1 MQNFHKS
8 KLGHDILHSD
18 RSSKGKQLSIN
29 HFCEKKWECG
39 EQLKF
44 KIYLLL
50 YGDNSRTVALRDIM
64 FGTVNGH

>member
-18 RSSKGKQLSIN
+18 RSSKGKLSIN
-29 HFCEKKWECG
+29 HFCEKKG
-39 EQLKF
+39 N
-44 KIYLLL
+44 LLL
-50 YGDNSRTVALRDIM
+50 YEDNSRTVALRNIM